1 MPAGCDAQARVP
13 TRGDTPPSPT
23 CSRKQGQSRRVVG
36 ERRSAFL
43 GDTASEN
50 APLIAKKHRTRR
62 AGTHDDAVLLP
73 HLGRCAIERGQ
84 VGSLLAHRL
93 VGEGAGALLD
103 DQTDEDVVVV
113 GHAHKLLQGHDAA
126 LEKLNGAVHGKE

>member
-1 MPAGCDAQARVP
+1 MSANEINEQHIGRDVVGYRLAVQLDRNLHYRTSPNASRVRRTSTGTNARRYSAEP
-13 TRGDTPPSPT
+13 HMLPGDRNST
-23 CSRKQGQSRRVVG
+23 RRVVG

-43 GDTASEN
+43 GDAASEN

-73 HLGRCAIERGQ
+73 HLGRSAIERGQ

-93 VGEGAGALLD
+93 VGEGAGA
-103 DQTDEDVVVV
+103 
-113 GHAHKLLQGHDAA
+113 AS
-126 LEKLNGAVHGKE
+126 